1 MLLPREHLAF
11 EAPVPQEMPC
21 YFITNTHP
29 PEKLLT
35 LIYSFLVCAIGK
47 EKTYRIPQPIKGVAG
62 PTCNTG
68 RTLVGSGG
76 SEPEECGTCSGGGGA
91 PGAASQCGHVLRAA
105 RS

>member
-47 EKTYRIPQPIKGVAG
+47 EKTYRIPQPIKGG
-62 PTCNTG
+62 GWSNMQHRQNLSWFRRL
-68 RTLVGSGG
+68 RT
-76 SEPEECGTCSGGGGA
+76 
-91 PGAASQCGHVLRAA
+91 
-105 RS
+105 